1 MSNTIQRIAILGAT
15 GSIGTSTLDVI
26 TRHPGDFELHTVT
39 AHRDVA
45 GMERICRAHH
55 PARAVMA
62 DPDSAA
68 ALARRLQDLDGVEV
82 ACGDQCVAAAA
93 ADPAVDTVV
102 AAIVGAAGL
111 ASCLAAVEAG
121 KKVLLAN
128 KEALV
133 VAGELVMTT
142 ASRTGARILP
152 VDSEH
157 NGVFQCLPGRADA
170 PHGHAGLAEAGV
182 TRLILTASGGPFRER
197 DPATFAQIRVD
208 EACAHPT
215 WRMGRKISV
224 DSATMMN
231 KGLEVIEAC
240 RFFQCQSDQ
249 VGVVIH
255 PQSLVHAL
263 VQYRDGSTLAQ
274 LGAPDMRTPIAHAL
288 GWPGRLDSGVA
299 HLDITRLGQLD
310 FLPPD
315 GRRFPCLELA
325 RDALEAGA
333 TATAALNGA
342 NEAAVEAFIGGSLRF
357 DRIHAVIEQTLEHM
371 DRRGDASLDDLVD
384 CEQWARTHAA
394 DCIRQWGVA

>member
-1 MSNTIQRIAILGAT
+1 MSNTIQRVAILGAT

-26 TRHPGDFELHTVT
+26 ARHPRKFALHTVT

-45 GMERICRAHH
+45 GMERICRAYQ

-62 DPDSAA
+62 DPQSAA
-68 ALARRLQDLDGVEV
+68 RLARQLQDLHGVEV
-82 ACGDQCVAAAA
+82 ASGDQAVAEAA

-133 VAGELVMTT
+133 VAGELVMAT
-142 ASRTGARILP
+142 AGRTGARILP

-157 NGVFQCLPGRADA
+157 NGIFQCLPASVDGPHGPKALADA
-170 PHGHAGLAEAGV
+170 GV
-182 TRLILTASGGPFRER
+182 ERLILTASGGPFRER

-240 RFFQCQSDQ
+240 RFFQCKSDQ
-249 VGVVIH
+249 VDAVIH

-288 GWPGRLDSGVA
+288 GWPERLDSGVQR
-299 HLDITRLGQLD
+299 LDITRLGQLD

-315 GRRFPCLELA
+315 GRRFPCLQLA

-357 DRIHAVIEQTLEHM
+357 DRIHAVIEQTLERQ
-371 DRRGDASLDDLVD
+371 DGPGRATLDDLIH
-384 CEQWARTHAA
+384 CEQWARAHAA